1 MFAWVLDMP
10 LDFRCGVSSDIYEQS
25 PVNLWNQ
32 NIFGKTTDHYILED
46 LLIIYRVL
54 FNMWSF
60 IYDVRKKRKNLDPP
74 PPYPQPSNFSLT
86 LTFLGVLNQPLPFPP
101 GNDLSIQLFVSF
113 SSLIHTI
120 FMTITKLTGKQT
132 DVAQANFHEKL
143 YTSSTSIIE
152 LHINCKRSLMLEA
165 V

>member
-60 IYDVRKKRKNLDPP
+60 IYDVRKKRKNFF
-74 PPYPQPSNFSLT
+74 FSLT

-143 YTSSTSIIE
+143 STSSTSIIE